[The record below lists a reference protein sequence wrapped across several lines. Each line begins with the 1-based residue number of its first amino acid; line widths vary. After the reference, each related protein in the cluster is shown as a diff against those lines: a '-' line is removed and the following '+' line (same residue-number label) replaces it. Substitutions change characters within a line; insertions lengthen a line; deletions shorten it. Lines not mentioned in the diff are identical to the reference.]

1 MPPEWEKGGRDGGV
15 DGKRTTKPS
24 LFKNFIMASK
34 TLDTYFKS
42 ENNNEGAVVGYR
54 RQC

>member
-1 MPPEWEKGGRDGGV
+1 MERELQNPVCLKI
-15 DGKRTTKPS
+15 
-24 LFKNFIMASK
+24 FIMASK

>member
-1 MPPEWEKGGRDGGV
+1 MGELMEKRI
-15 DGKRTTKPS
+15 TKPS

>member
-1 MPPEWEKGGRDGGV
+1 MGELTEKRII
-15 DGKRTTKPS
+15 KPS
-24 LFKNFIMASK
+24 LFKSFIMASK
-34 TLDTYFKS
+34 TLDAYFKS